1 MFFSESSPV
10 LLQRSSR
17 KYTTEE
23 AVDLHDTVPPDHWC
37 VTRSD
42 LQYLQREVQ
51 RAIDVGE
58 IQPPEDGTDDFKACG
73 EQYGPSIYTVNIQH
87 IMPVTEMAGKVS
99 WALMRHPEGLEC
111 ELFISHAWQ
120 EGIFEFLSK
129 VLHSWP
135 TDVRHA
141 WCCMLANPQ
150 NLDIGAM
157 LLSPST
163 SPFALALEASTYV
176 LVVPNRHCSIYT
188 RLWCGYEAYRAHE
201 QGKVIFIA
209 RASNLRK
216 IFPAVMGTMLSGSIG
231 MLSGVCALQHRAH
244 DWHALLLL
252 VGTFAAFASASLES
266 NRCRIILNNLG
277 TAVSCAL
284 LIQWQEIQEVFAFGG
299 YAARV
304 PYIEQHFVI
313 LVGASFFILLEVDR
327 VNGRTRTQE
336 ALQLS
341 RGFRGSIAHAKCSKA
356 SDGHRIFMEIGEKT
370 SAVDYAIHVLLAA
383 GMSTPTLREVARAG
397 VDIQNAGYAE
407 VAVPVWAFM
416 TSLVTCGH
424 VLFDSVYMEMHSPSP
439 AWFVMPALVYTSILA
454 IACLGM
460 RRVLAFPGYGRCLL
474 QLFLARGRSILPS
487 ALSFCA
493 LRSDSDSESESAVT
507 FLSTDY
513 SSE

>member
-1 MFFSESSPV
+1 MILRCRGGAGCGVLAIAWSVGRSCLKDAALLGSDSRQLLMFFSESSPV

-188 RLWCGYEAYRAHE
+188 RRGDA
-201 QGKVIFIA
+201 
-209 RASNLRK
+209 
-216 IFPAVMGTMLSGSIG
+216 GTQSCMAA
-231 MLSGVCALQHRAH
+231 AL
-244 DWHALLLL
+244 D
-252 VGTFAAFASASLES
+252 
-266 NRCRIILNNLG
+266 
-277 TAVSCAL
+277 
-284 LIQWQEIQEVFAFGG
+284 
-299 YAARV
+299 
-304 PYIEQHFVI
+304 
-313 LVGASFFILLEVDR
+313 
-327 VNGRTRTQE
+327 
-336 ALQLS
+336 
-341 RGFRGSIAHAKCSKA
+341 
-356 SDGHRIFMEIGEKT
+356 
-370 SAVDYAIHVLLAA
+370 
-383 GMSTPTLREVARAG
+383 
-397 VDIQNAGYAE
+397 
-407 VAVPVWAFM
+407 
-416 TSLVTCGH
+416 
-424 VLFDSVYMEMHSPSP
+424 
-439 AWFVMPALVYTSILA
+439 
-454 IACLGM
+454 
-460 RRVLAFPGYGRCLL
+460 
-474 QLFLARGRSILPS
+474 
-487 ALSFCA
+487 
-493 LRSDSDSESESAVT
+493 
-507 FLSTDY
+507 
-513 SSE
+513 